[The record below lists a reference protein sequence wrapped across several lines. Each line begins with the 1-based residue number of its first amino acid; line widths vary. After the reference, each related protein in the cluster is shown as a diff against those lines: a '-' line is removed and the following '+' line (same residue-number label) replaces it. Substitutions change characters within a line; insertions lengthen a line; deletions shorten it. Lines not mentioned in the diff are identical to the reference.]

1 MQSQRNTIS
10 LWSKVQAVTKVQNGD
25 MQIVNFQVDNV
36 NYGVPVEQVREVRDM
51 QAVTPVPGSPPYVQ
65 GVTNLRGQVITVV
78 DLRKRLGLASGN
90 GSGEKIMIIDLEKLA
105 VGVVVDSVTEVST
118 LKASDLERSRDVT
131 ASLGDFIIGVGK
143 QEGHLSLILDV
154 TKIVKK

>member
-1 MQSQRNTIS
+1 V
-10 LWSKVQAVTKVQNGD
+10 SKIQNND
-25 MQIVNFQVDNV
+25 LQIVNFQVDNV

-78 DLRKRLGLASGN
+78 DLRKRLGLASG
-90 GSGEKIMIIDLEKLA
+90 GGVGEKIMIIELDKLA
-105 VGVVVDSVTEVST
+105 CGVVVDSVTEVST
-118 LKASDLERSRDVT
+118 LKAADLERNPEVT
-131 ASLGDFIIGVGK
+131 SSLGDFIIGVGK

-154 TKIVKK
+154 SKIIKK